1 MMRRGGLAI
10 GVVALVVVGL
20 AWPAAAAERKIV
32 VWDWEPPEIVAKY
45 QAALDRWQQ
54 ETGIKLELQQVG
66 WSEMRDKVTVAIAG
80 GSPPD
85 VVRVS
90 SAWGDLVADQGMFLD
105 LRPYLQRHEAQ
116 YRFSEFFPAS
126 VALWTDAAGRVYA
139 LGNDLDMMGFF
150 FNAELFDEAGV
161 ERPYEYTWDQWLDAA
176 RKLTRD
182 LDGDGRP
189 DQFGFT
195 NWWFHYVTLVW
206 ANGGELFTPDLT
218 RSALGSPQAREALAF
233 YRRFFELN
241 TVATF
246 EISKAQGYPHSAAH
260 FKAGKIA
267 MAPAGAWMPNYY
279 VWDAQ
284 KQQYAFDFDVGHMPA
299 SFRGGRATSLEG
311 SGYAI
316 PANAANKEDAFRFIA
331 FITSNE
337 WQSEFVT
344 ASFPSRQPVAQKA
357 FSGPQVPENRAVFL
371 EIARYARP
379 FPKGVEWQG
388 RTKDVVLSNL
398 NQYLTGQKGLEE
410 VLTTI
415 DEQLRPLLQELAA
428 SRK

>member
-1 MMRRGGLAI
+1 MRGRRVAIALAI
-10 GVVALVVVGL
+10 VAVVALTSS
-20 AWPAAAAERKIV
+20 AWSAERKIV

-45 QAALDRWQQ
+45 QAAFNRWQQ
-54 ETGIKLELQQVG
+54 ETGITIEFQQVG

-80 GSPPD
+80 GAPPD

-90 SAWGDLVADQGMFLD
+90 SAWGSLVADQGMFLD
-105 LRPYLQRHEAQ
+105 LRPYLQQHNAT
-116 YRFSEFFPAS
+116 YRFDEFYPAS
-126 VALWTDAAGRVYA
+126 VDLWTDAMGRVYA

-189 DQFGFT
+189 DQYGFT
-195 NWWFHYVTLVW
+195 NWWFHYVTLIW
-206 ANGGELFTPDLT
+206 ANGGDIFTADRS
-218 RSALGSPQAREALAF
+218 RSALASPAAREALSF
-233 YRRFFELN
+233 YRRFFELD

-246 EISKAQGYPHSAAH
+246 EISQAQGYPHSAAH

-279 VWDAQ
+279 VWDDQ
-284 KQQYAFDFDVGHMPA
+284 RRQYNFDFDVGHMPLSYA
-299 SFRGGRATSLEG
+299 GGRATSLEG

-331 FITSNE
+331 FVTSHE
-337 WQSEFVT
+337 WQSEYVT
-344 ASFPSRQPVAQKA
+344 TGFPSRRPVAEMA

-371 EIARYARP
+371 EIATYAHP

-388 RTKDVVLSNL
+388 RTGQLVLSNL
-398 NQYLTGQKGLEE
+398 NQYLTGQRGLEE

-415 DEQLRPLLQELAA
+415 DEQLRPLLQELAT
-428 SRK
+428 SRR